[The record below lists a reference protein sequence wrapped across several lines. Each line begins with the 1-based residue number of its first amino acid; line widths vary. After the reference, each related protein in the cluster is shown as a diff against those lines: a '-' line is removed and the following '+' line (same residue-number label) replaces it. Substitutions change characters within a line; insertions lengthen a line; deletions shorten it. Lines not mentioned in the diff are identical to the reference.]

1 MPFLKK
7 MLQSYDLDM
16 IERISSFWSVD
27 TSNLDLAASVDA
39 LYQAMLDEVLAAEVL
54 GSLPSSS
61 KDAWED
67 VLHNPQKI
75 TWAHFTRK
83 YGEVREFGPARRE
96 REVPEQHP
104 ISIAETL
111 WYRGLIGRAFLNLP
125 PEPREFVF
133 IADELIPDSG
143 LTEKLLSTLAI
154 QKVDARAL
162 KIIAAADGRIIDHLT
177 DWLAA
182 RRMRRSL
189 PETFKKAW
197 SEPESFIASMAA
209 ASGLINTK
217 NELEPDAL
225 PGFFQMERE
234 AILAQWSAAWLASTS
249 INDLRNMPGLV
260 FEGEWYN
267 DPLKPRQYIVEIL
280 RNLSQ
285 GEWYSLTAFIEAVKA
300 LQPDFQRSSGEYDLW
315 FIHKAE
321 SREFLRGFEHWDEV
335 DGALIRYLVT
345 GPLHWLGMT
354 DLGRSKERSETA
366 FKLKPAFFAFLKN
379 ERSTAAAARETQTK
393 VSADL
398 SFTIPVGASRPLRY
412 QIARFCEIR
421 SLTSQ
426 ETCYEITPASLLLA
440 QKNGLKPSQL
450 LQYLEKNLR
459 SPLPKGLALLAEQ
472 WEKNGKVE
480 EVTTGT
486 LLRTHSAEVL
496 KKLTGDP
503 HTAKFV
509 IEQLSPTTALINP
522 AGIKV
527 IKQSLLE
534 LGLLTEV
541 HLEV

>member
-1 MPFLKK
+1 MPSLKK

-27 TSNLDLAASVDA
+27 ISNLDLAASVDA
-39 LYQAMLDEVLAAEVL
+39 LYIAMLDDALRLEVL
-54 GSLPSSS
+54 GSLPSNS

-104 ISIAETL
+104 VSVAETL

-125 PEPREFVF
+125 PEPREYVF
-133 IADELIPDSG
+133 IADELIPASS

-154 QKVDARAL
+154 QKVDAKSL

-182 RRMRRSL
+182 KRMGRSL

-197 SEPESFIASMAA
+197 SEPDSFIASMAA
-209 ASGLINTK
+209 ASGLINAK
-217 NELEPDAL
+217 DELEPDAL
-225 PGFFQMERE
+225 PKFFQQERE
-234 AILAQWSAAWLASTS
+234 AILAEWAAVWLASTA
-249 INDLRNMPGLV
+249 INDLRNIPGLV

-267 DPLKPRQYIVEIL
+267 DPLKPRQFIIETL
-280 RNLSQ
+280 RSLNQ
-285 GEWYSLTAFIEAVKA
+285 GEWYSLTAFTEAVKA

-315 FIHKAE
+315 FIHKEE
-321 SREFLRGFEHWDEV
+321 SSLFLRGFEHWDEV
-335 DGALIRYLVT
+335 DGALIHYLVT

-354 DLGRSKERSETA
+354 DLGRGKDKSETA
-366 FKLKPAFFAFLKN
+366 FKLTPAFFAFLKN
-379 ERSTAAAARETQTK
+379 ERSAAAPARETPIK

-426 ETCYEITPASLLLA
+426 ETCYEITPASLIQA

-450 LQYLEKNLR
+450 LQYLEKNLK
-459 SPLPKGLALLAEQ
+459 SPLPKNLALLAKQ
-472 WEKNGKVE
+472 WENNGKVE

-486 LLRTHSAEVL
+486 LLKTHSAEVMQQ
-496 KKLTGDP
+496 LTSDP

-509 IEQLSPTTALINP
+509 IEHLSPTTALINP

-527 IKQSLLE
+527 IKGALLE
-534 LGLLTEV
+534 LGLLTEI

>member
-1 MPFLKK
+1 MPSLKK

-27 TSNLDLAASVDA
+27 TSNLDLAASVEA
-39 LYQAMLDEVLAAEVL
+39 LYKAMLDEALAAEVL

-61 KDAWED
+61 IDAWED

-104 ISIAETL
+104 VSVAETL
-111 WYRGLIGRAFLNLP
+111 WYRGLLGRAFLNLP

-133 IADELIPDSG
+133 IADELIPASS

-154 QKVDARAL
+154 QKVEAKAL
-162 KIIAAADGRIIDHLT
+162 KIIAPADGRIIDHLT

-182 RRMRRSL
+182 KRMGRSL
-189 PETFKKAW
+189 PESCKKAW
-197 SEPESFIASMAA
+197 SEPDSFIASMAT
-209 ASGLINTK
+209 ASGLVNAK

-225 PGFFQMERE
+225 PKFFQQERE
-234 AILAQWSAAWLASTS
+234 AILAEWAAAWLASTA
-249 INDLRNMPGLV
+249 INDLRNIPGLV

-267 DPLKPRQYIVEIL
+267 DPLKPRQFIIETL
-280 RNLSQ
+280 RNLNH
-285 GEWYSLTAFIEAVKA
+285 GEWYSLTAFTEAVKA

-315 FIHKAE
+315 FIHKPE
-321 SREFLRGFEHWDEV
+321 SSLFLRGFDYWDEV

-354 DLGRSKERSETA
+354 DLGRGKEKSETA
-366 FKLKPAFFAFLKN
+366 FKLTPAIFAFLKN
-379 ERSTAAAARETQTK
+379 ERSTASPARETPIK

-426 ETCYEITPASLLLA
+426 ETCYEITPASLILA

-450 LQYLEKNLR
+450 LQYLEKNLK
-459 SPLPKGLALLAEQ
+459 SPLPKGLTLLAEQ

-486 LLRTHSAEVL
+486 LLKTHSAEVL
-496 KKLTGDP
+496 QQLTNNP

-527 IKQSLLE
+527 IKGALLE

>member
-1 MPFLKK
+1 MPSLKK

-27 TSNLDLAASVDA
+27 TSNLDLTASVEA
-39 LYQAMLDEVLAAEVL
+39 LYKSMLDEALAAEVL

-104 ISIAETL
+104 VSIAETL

-133 IADELIPDSG
+133 IADELIPASS

-154 QKVDARAL
+154 QKVDAKTL

-182 RRMRRSL
+182 RRMGRSL

-197 SEPESFIASMAA
+197 SEPDSFIASMAT
-209 ASGLINTK
+209 ASSLVNAK
-217 NELEPDAL
+217 DELEPEAL
-225 PGFFQMERE
+225 PKFFQQERE
-234 AILAQWSAAWLASTS
+234 AILAEWAAAWLASAA

-267 DPLKPRQYIVEIL
+267 DPLKPRQFIIETL
-280 RNLSQ
+280 RSLNQ
-285 GEWYSLTAFIEAVKA
+285 GEWYSLTAFTEAVKA
-300 LQPDFQRSSGEYDLW
+300 IQPDFQRSSGEYDLW

-321 SREFLRGFEHWDEV
+321 SREFLRGFEHWDKV

-354 DLGRSKERSETA
+354 DLGRGKERSETA
-366 FKLKPAFFAFLKN
+366 FKLTPAFFAFIKN
-379 ERSTAAAARETQTK
+379 EKSAASTARETPIK

-398 SFTIPVGASRPLRY
+398 LFTIPAGASRPLRY

-421 SLTSQ
+421 SLTAQ
-426 ETCYEITPASLLLA
+426 ETCYEITPASLMLA

-450 LQYLEKNLR
+450 LQYLEKNLK
-459 SPLPKGLALLAEQ
+459 SPLPKNLALLAEQ

-496 KKLTGDP
+496 QQLTVDP
-503 HTAKFV
+503 RTAKYM

-527 IKQSLLE
+527 IKGALLE
-534 LGLLTEV
+534 LGLLTEL

>member
-1 MPFLKK
+1 MPSLKK

-54 GSLPSSS
+54 GSLPSNS

-104 ISIAETL
+104 VSIAETL

-182 RRMRRSL
+182 KRMGRSL

-209 ASGLINTK
+209 ASGLTNTK
-217 NELEPDAL
+217 NELKPDTL

-234 AILAQWSAAWLASTS
+234 AILAEWAAAWLASTS

-280 RNLSQ
+280 RSLNQ
-285 GEWYSLTAFIEAVKA
+285 DEWYSLTAFTEAVKA

-366 FKLKPAFFAFLKN
+366 FKLTPAFFAFLNN
-379 ERSTAAAARETQTK
+379 ERYSAAAARETQIK

-421 SLTSQ
+421 SLTSL
-426 ETCYEITPASLLLA
+426 ETCYEITPSSLKLA

-450 LQYLEKNLR
+450 LQYLEKNLK
-459 SPLPKGLALLAEQ
+459 SPLPKGLSLLAEQ

-496 KKLTGDP
+496 KQLTGDP

-534 LGLLTEV
+534 LGLLTEI

>member
-1 MPFLKK
+1 MPSLKK

-27 TSNLDLAASVDA
+27 TTNMDLAAAIEALFGAMQDA
-39 LYQAMLDEVLAAEVL
+39 SLTTEVLE
-54 GSLPSSS
+54 SLPHAS
-61 KDAWED
+61 KEAWDD
-67 VLHNPQKI
+67 VQRNPQKI

-96 REVPEQHP
+96 REEPELHP
-104 ISIAETL
+104 VSAAETL

-133 IADELIPDSG
+133 IPDELIAPNKLS
-143 LTEKLLSTLAI
+143 EKLLSPLAVEQVDPKTL
-154 QKVDARAL
+154 KV
-162 KIIAAADGRIIDHLT
+162 IAAADGRIIDHLT

-182 RRMRRSL
+182 RRMERDL
-189 PETFKKAW
+189 PKSIEQAW
-197 SEPESFIASMAA
+197 VEPGAFITSMAA
-209 ASGLINTK
+209 ASGLINAK
-217 NELEPDAL
+217 RELEPEAL
-225 PGFFQMERE
+225 PRFFQQDRS
-234 AILAQWSAAWLASTS
+234 AILADWAACWMSS
-249 INDLRNMPGLV
+249 SDINDLRNMPGLV
-260 FEGEWYN
+260 CEGDWHN
-267 DPLKPRQYIVEIL
+267 DPLKARQFIVEML
-280 RNLSQ
+280 HGLNQ
-285 GEWYSLTAFIEAVKA
+285 GDWYSLTAFIEAVKA

-315 FIHKAE
+315 FIRKAE
-321 SREFLRGFEHWDEV
+321 SSLFLRGFDHWGEV
-335 DGALIRYLVT
+335 EGALIRYLVN

-354 DLGRSKERSETA
+354 DLGRGKEKSETS
-366 FKLKPAFFAFLKN
+366 FRLTPAFFALLNK
-379 ERSTAAAARETQTK
+379 EKPSVQPAKETPIK

-421 SLTSQ
+421 SLTAV
-426 ETCYEITPASLLLA
+426 ETCYEITAASLKLA
-440 QKNGLKPSQL
+440 QENGLKPSQL
-450 LQYLEKNLR
+450 VQYLEKNLK
-459 SPLPKGLALLAEQ
+459 SPLPKSLILLAEQ

-480 EVTTGT
+480 EVTTAT
-486 LLRTHSAEVL
+486 LLRTHSPEVL
-496 KKLTGDP
+496 QQLAANP

-509 IEQLSPTTALINP
+509 LEQLTPTNALINP

>member
-1 MPFLKK
+1 MPALKK

-27 TSNLDLAASVDA
+27 TSNLDLAASVEA
-39 LYQAMLDEVLAAEVL
+39 LFTAMMDESLTAEVLA
-54 GSLPSSS
+54 SLPSSS

-67 VLHNPQKI
+67 VLSNPQKI

-83 YGEVREFGPARRE
+83 YGVVREFGPARRE

-104 ISIAETL
+104 ISAAETL

-133 IADELIPDSG
+133 IADELIPASG
-143 LTEKLLSTLAI
+143 PTEKLLSTLAV
-154 QKVDARAL
+154 QKVNAKSL
-162 KIIAAADGRIIDHLT
+162 KIIAAADGRIIDHLA

-182 RRMRRSL
+182 RRMARSL
-189 PETFKKAW
+189 PETFSKAW
-197 SEPESFIASMAA
+197 AEPEFFIANMAA
-209 ASGLINTK
+209 VSGLINAK

-225 PGFFQMERE
+225 PKFFQQERSV
-234 AILAQWSAAWLASTS
+234 ILSEWAGAWISSTA
-249 INDLRNMPGLV
+249 INDLRSIPSLV

-267 DPLKPRQYIVEIL
+267 DPLKPRQFVVETL
-280 RNLSQ
+280 RSLTQ
-285 GEWYSLTAFIEAVKA
+285 GEWYSLTAFTEAVKA
-300 LQPDFQRSSGEYDLW
+300 IQPDFQRSSGEYDLW
-315 FIHKAE
+315 FIRKAE
-321 SREFLRGFEHWDEV
+321 SSLFLRGFEHWNDV
-335 DGALIRYLVT
+335 DGALIRYLIN

-354 DLGRSKERSETA
+354 DLGRGKEKAETA
-366 FKLKPAFFAFLKN
+366 FKLTPAFFSLVKN
-379 ERSTAAAARETQTK
+379 EKNPVDPGRETPIK

-426 ETCYEITPASLLLA
+426 ETCYEITPASLKLA
-440 QKNGLKPSQL
+440 QKDGLKPGQL
-450 LQYLEKNLR
+450 LQYLEKNLK
-459 SPLPKGLALLAEQ
+459 SPLPKSLALLAEQ
-472 WEKNGKVE
+472 WEKIGKVE

-486 LLRTHSAEVL
+486 LLKTHSAEVMQQ
-496 KKLTGDP
+496 LTSNP

-509 IEQLSPTTALINP
+509 IEQLSSTAALINP
-522 AGIKV
+522 AGMKV
-527 IKQSLLE
+527 IKQFLLE